1 MYLLEKIKSGQH
13 FFGSEDGAA
22 LLFLLRPAN
31 HRPCKLSALP
41 DPSVTRSVN
50 RRCCFGAVWHFFAK
64 PPQTALPG
72 KHDVAMVGI
81 TWVAIRES

>member
-31 HRPCKLSALP
+31 HRPCRPCRTHQQPDRSIGVAVSAL
-41 DPSVTRSVN
+41 
-50 RRCCFGAVWHFFAK
+50 FGTFFAK